1 MGGNPVDTIL
11 FQKGLFEFWTWGGP
25 EMNAPDSL
33 QPSERVAPTSF
44 LYFFLHIYSL
54 SASLSIFTLIV
65 TGHYAALSV
74 FSRPSPP
81 KFHLWAPLK
90 SLFKIM

>member
-11 FQKGLFEFWTWGGP
+11 FQKGLFEFLTWGGP

-44 LYFFLHIYSL
+44 LYFFLHIYRL
-54 SASLSIFTLIV
+54 SASLSILA
-65 TGHYAALSV
+65 HSHHC
-74 FSRPSPP
+74 SR
-81 KFHLWAPLK
+81 
-90 SLFKIM
+90 SLCSSLCLFMPESS